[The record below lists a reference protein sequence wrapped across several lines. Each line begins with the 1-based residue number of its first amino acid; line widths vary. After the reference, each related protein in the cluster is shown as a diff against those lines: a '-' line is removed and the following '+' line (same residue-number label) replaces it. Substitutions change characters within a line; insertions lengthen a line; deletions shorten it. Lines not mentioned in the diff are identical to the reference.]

1 MCYQNAL
8 SMNPYHI
15 QSLKQL
21 AVVLAE
27 MKQFNLSEKM
37 IQDAIAINSSLPE
50 LWNILAQI
58 LEFLEDNQSAMKCFQ
73 TCIQLEATD
82 PILPFTSLTRLFWV
96 NEPVNQ
102 YFFCLS
108 FFPTD
113 QYTSIDVFIKNI
125 YIG

>member
-1 MCYQNAL
+1 LVQLKLVDYIKTLKRGRICEFKRDYQNAKMCYQNAL

-82 PILPFTSLTRLFWV
+82 PILPFTSLTRLF
-96 NEPVNQ
+96 
-102 YFFCLS
+102 
-108 FFPTD
+108 
-113 QYTSIDVFIKNI
+113 
-125 YIG
+125 